1 MRISPFIMAAV
12 LLSAAVSSVNAGD
25 VVHYLACR
33 ADNEDQQS
41 IVAIDE
47 TTKKICDREFSS
59 AWMAPMAFDKSLIE
73 WGNGS
78 SDRKSIATSRKGS
91 RYEHDTY
98 FVVVHIGHCNKIKA
112 PPTPLCSG

>member
-1 MRISPFIMAAV
+1 MRISSSIIAAV
-12 LLSAAVSSVNAGD
+12 LLLAAVPSVNAGD
-25 VVHYLACR
+25 VVYYLACR

-41 IVAIDE
+41 VVAIDE
-47 TTKKICDREFSS
+47 TAKKICDREFST

-78 SDRKSIATSRKGS
+78 SDRKSIVRSRKGS

-98 FVVVHIGHCNKIKA
+98 FVVSHIGHCNKIKA
-112 PPTPLCSG
+112 PPAPLCSG